1 MHFNYAHCVQLSID
15 YGTHISENQFSMKNF
30 KKNYRNEKKTCLE
43 NENNNIEIH

>member
-1 MHFNYAHCVQLSID
+1 MKFSMHFNYAHCVQLSID
-15 YGTHISENQFSMKNF
+15 YGTHISENQF